1 MFRRDYWKE
10 TREGIVTFLTGG
22 PILTLGFHG
31 MLETKDLYSLE
42 LMEATTTNP
51 LDVVV
56 SFAFLQHILQTAMV
70 LHSRILLYVQT
81 AYALLDYTWNNMVD
95 NVQF

>member
-10 TREGIVTFLTGG
+10 TREGIVTFLIRG

-42 LMEATTTNP
+42 LMEATTTKSLGCSSFIRFLAAYSADSNGTP
-51 LDVVV
+51 L
-56 SFAFLQHILQTAMV
+56 
-70 LHSRILLYVQT
+70 
-81 AYALLDYTWNNMVD
+81 
-95 NVQF
+95 